1 MGLVNKLI
9 SKNEQTRASDPNQL
23 TGKEL
28 ELLLGILR
36 ESTIKGDQVELFYS
50 LVIKVQN
57 QYINQTK

>member
-9 SKNEQTRASDPNQL
+9 SKNEQTQASDPNQL